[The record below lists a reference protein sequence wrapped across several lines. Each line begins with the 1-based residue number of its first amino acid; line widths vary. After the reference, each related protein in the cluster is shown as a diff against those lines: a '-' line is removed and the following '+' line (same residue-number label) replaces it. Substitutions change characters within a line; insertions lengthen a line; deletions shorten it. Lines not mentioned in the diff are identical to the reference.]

1 MVANEIRRLEKE
13 VDLRYLILGLTSKG
27 ESLGFIPDFWE
38 LQIDECY
45 DDIFQ
50 YRLKLLGMII
60 LNAPYLEE
68 DIKRFIEDY
77 FKYEKRTKLIR
88 PIKLITRLFDRIR
101 SFILFITVLNGIN
114 HFFKF
119 LPESR
124 FISDLTTILFPLKEF
139 IDYISS
145 KHEKPDFLKYIEMYK
160 KSFYLWLVRAGIELT
175 KYPQTNKYNS
185 LAVLSFKKLIFHVKN
200 DIWGVE
206 FYIDKALD
214 FSEYGSERA
223 IASILINHLFS
234 QVTAEQFLKM
244 IYKEDYKSLSD
255 VLGIEEC
262 LIKETFFCW
271 KKVPIPYKF
280 L

>member
-1 MVANEIRRLEKE
+1 
-13 VDLRYLILGLTSKG
+13 
-27 ESLGFIPDFWE
+27 
-38 LQIDECY
+38 
-45 DDIFQ
+45 
-50 YRLKLLGMII
+50 MII
-60 LNAPYLEE
+60 LNVPYLEE

-77 FKYEKRTKLIR
+77 FKYKKRIKLIR

-101 SFILFITVLNGIN
+101 PFILFIAALNGIN

-124 FISDLTTILFPLKEF
+124 FISDLTAILFPLKEL

-145 KHEKPDFLKYIEMYK
+145 KYEEPDFLKYIEMYR

-175 KYPQTNKYNS
+175 KYPQTSKYNS

-200 DIWGVE
+200 DIWGVK
-206 FYIDKALD
+206 FYIDGTSD
-214 FSEYGSERA
+214 FSEYESERA
-223 IASILINHLFS
+223 ITSILINHLFS
-234 QVTAEQFLKM
+234 QVTVELFLKM

-255 VLGIEEC
+255 VLGIEEY
-262 LIKETFFCW
+262 LIKETFACW
-271 KKVPIPYKF
+271 KKIPISYKF